1 LLDNKTLVRFA
12 ARDEQLRL
20 PLRPRVPEDLVKVWH
35 NRQTLVVFGSAEEV
49 VFRGKAVAMLLPQLL
64 PCLSGRLSVEEI
76 TGRMQGARPDS
87 VVEALTMLHM
97 HGLLEEGLVST
108 PGLSRELVK
117 DFEPLL
123 KFFSRYVDVTRVCAN
138 RYEVLGRLRASSV
151 MLVGDGPAASRSLR
165 ELLDLGVGKVT
176 LLPLDGAQLDSESA
190 AAHPHT
196 NVEAAGLDAATL
208 SEGGA
213 DAARQMEEALA
224 VHSLLLLIS
233 RHPRPRLTRLL
244 NRLAVGSG
252 VPFLRSQISEQ
263 RVEIGPAVMPRESGC
278 CECAQLSGVLELDG
292 PDSPAPGDEEPA
304 AVGWAS
310 PEEQLGASRVTLH
323 ALSMLTRV
331 IPVSGAN
338 KLSRLSF
345 ETLRFEEQPTYRMVG
360 CVTCSA
366 VKNYDVGRDLFVGPA
381 HAENWPALFH
391 FNTND
396 LHFNLAPKAYQLH
409 YAASVVK
416 MASAGPHKSYST
428 PGPPVE
434 LAAAFGAMPDG
445 LKRAYDGGALGSPAA
460 PTNGPVTIADVARL
474 LMLTAGRRMNSVWEG
489 WPQGRRLTPSGGN
502 LASQQLYLFSY
513 SVGGLAAGLYN
524 FNSLDDTLEP
534 LGAAGARET
543 LEAAVPGAAGLGS
556 RMAAVL
562 VQTAV
567 YGRVEHKYVSKA
579 YRYCLHD
586 SGAMLESLRAV
597 SHALGLEL
605 RHTLEFYDDEV
616 RDLIGLHTIQEFP
629 LLVALLVH
637 PLTQREPRASS

>member
-1 LLDNKTLVRFA
+1 MLDNKSLVRFA

-20 PLRPRVPEDLVKVWH
+20 PLRPRMPEDMVKIWH

-49 VFRGKAVAMLLPQLL
+49 VFRGKAVAVLLPQLI

-76 TGRMQGARPDS
+76 TGRIQGARPDS
-87 VVEALTMLHM
+87 VIEALTMLHM

-151 MLVGDGPAASRSLR
+151 MLVGDGPAARQSLH
-165 ELLDLGVGKVT
+165 ELLALGVGKVT
-176 LLPLDGAQLDSESA
+176 LLPLDGAQSDYESA
-190 AAHPHT
+190 DASLYT

-208 SEGGA
+208 LEGGA
-213 DAARQMEEALA
+213 DAARQMEETLA
-224 VHSLLLLIS
+224 RHSLLLLVS

-244 NRLAVGSG
+244 NRLSVGSG
-252 VPFLRSQISEQ
+252 VPFLRSHISEQ
-263 RVEIGPAVMPRESGC
+263 RVEIGPAVMPHESGC
-278 CECAQLSGVLELDG
+278 CECAHLSGILDLDG
-292 PDSPAPGDEEPA
+292 PDGSAPSDEEPA
-304 AVGWAS
+304 ASGWAT

-345 ETLRFEEQPTYRMVG
+345 ETLRFEEQPTCRMVG
-360 CVTCSA
+360 CATCST
-366 VKNYDVGRDLFVGPA
+366 VKHYDAERDLFVGPA
-381 HAENWPALFH
+381 HAENWPTLFH

-396 LHFNLAPKAYQLH
+396 QHFNLAPKAYQMH

-416 MASAGPHKSYST
+416 MASASPHKNYST
-428 PGPPVE
+428 PLPPIE
-434 LAAAFGAMPDG
+434 LATAFGEMPDG
-445 LKRAYDGGALGSPAA
+445 LKRAYDGGALRSPAA
-460 PTNGPVTIADVARL
+460 PTKGPVAIADVARL
-474 LMLTAGRRMNSVWEG
+474 LMLTAGRRMNSVWKG

-502 LASQQLYLFSY
+502 LASQQLYLINY

-524 FNSLDDTLEP
+524 FNSSDDTLEP

-543 LEAAVPGAAGLGS
+543 FDAAVPGAAGLGP
-556 RMAAVL
+556 RMAAAL

-605 RHTLEFYDDEV
+605 WHTLEFYDDEV

-637 PLTQREPRASS
+637 PSPQGEPRATS